1 MSELLK
7 WDEVGK
13 HLYEIGV
20 RRGVLY
26 VQDTDGTYG
35 NGEAWN
41 GLSAVTQSPSGAE
54 PTKIYADDIN
64 YLNVYSAEEFGATI
78 EAYTYP
84 KGFALCNGE
93 ASIADGVTI
102 GQQPRRAFGFCY
114 RSVVGNDIE
123 GEAYGYKLHFIYG
136 AKASPSERSHSTIN
150 DSPEPSP
157 FSWEITTTPVNVT
170 GFQPTAYVC
179 VDSKTVDSAK
189 LAALEAIIY
198 GTEAVEAS
206 DAVYEQVPASAVFDN
221 SKTYYTRTGSGT
233 TESPYSYSVADINA
247 FADAVTYYTMKTP
260 AQTAADAVAARLPLP
275 DEIASVLG

>member
-7 WDEVGK
+7 WDETGK
-13 HLYEIGV
+13 HFYEIGV
-20 RRGVLY
+20 RKGVLF
-26 VQDTDGTYG
+26 VQNSDGTYG
-35 NGEAWN
+35 DGEAWN
-41 GLSAVTQSPSGAE
+41 GLSTVTQSPSGAE

-84 KGFALCNGE
+84 AGFALCNGE
-93 ASIADGVTI
+93 ASIATGVII

-136 AKASPSERSHSTIN
+136 AKASPSERSHSSIN

-157 FSWEITTTPVNVT
+157 FSWEITTTPVSVT

-179 VDSKTVDSAK
+179 VESSTADATK

-198 GTEAVEAS
+198 GTEA
-206 DAVYEQVPASAVFDN
+206 D
-221 SKTYYTRTGSGT
+221 GG
-233 TESPYSYSVADINA
+233 
-247 FADAVTYYTMKTP
+247 
-260 AQTAADAVAARLPLP
+260 TAAVPARLPLP
-275 DEIASVLG
+275 DEIATILG

>member
-1 MSELLK
+1 MELLK
-7 WDEVGK
+7 WDEIGE
-13 HLYEIGV
+13 HIYEIGV
-20 RRGVLY
+20 RKGVLY
-26 VQDTDGTYG
+26 VMDSDGTYG
-35 NGEAWN
+35 DGEAWN
-41 GLSAVTQSPSGAE
+41 GLSTVTQSPSGAE

-93 ASIADGVTI
+93 ASIANGVTI

-114 RSVVGNDIE
+114 RSVVGNDVE

-136 AKASPSERSHSTIN
+136 AKASPSERSHASIN

-157 FSWEITTTPVNVT
+157 FSWEITTTPVSVS

-179 VDSKTVDSAK
+179 IESKTANPEK

-198 GTEAVEAS
+198 GT
-206 DAVYEQVPASAVFDN
+206 
-221 SKTYYTRTGSGT
+221 
-233 TESPYSYSVADINA
+233 
-247 FADAVTYYTMKTP
+247 
-260 AQTAADAVAARLPLP
+260 AADGGSTEVKARLPLP
-275 DEIASVLG
+275 DEIKTLMS

>member
-1 MSELLK
+1 MDELLK

-84 KGFALCNGE
+84 EGFALCNGE

-102 GQQPRRAFGFCY
+102 GQCSLILIRKVLLCVMVKRALLM
-114 RSVVGNDIE
+114 V
-123 GEAYGYKLHFIYG
+123 LLL
-136 AKASPSERSHSTIN
+136 
-150 DSPEPSP
+150 
-157 FSWEITTTPVNVT
+157 VN
-170 GFQPTAYVC
+170 
-179 VDSKTVDSAK
+179 
-189 LAALEAIIY
+189 
-198 GTEAVEAS
+198 
-206 DAVYEQVPASAVFDN
+206 
-221 SKTYYTRTGSGT
+221 
-233 TESPYSYSVADINA
+233 
-247 FADAVTYYTMKTP
+247 
-260 AQTAADAVAARLPLP
+260 ARLYLSGRFC
-275 DEIASVLG
+275 SV